1 MGLFQGRD
9 TDNWSSD
16 HGSPRDTYACLPIL
30 CLLIL
35 SLQHGHIPSETGD
48 SPKET
53 VNWSCDHDFPRE
65 SYACLYILTQSQ
77 QRLQLY
83 LKLQPKQI
91 IFWQDHLILDLMVL
105 MKT

>member
-35 SLQHGHIPSETGD
+35 SLQHGHIPSETGN

-77 QRLQLY
+77 QRHQLY
-83 LKLQPKQI
+83 FKLQPKQI